1 MNFPRLL
8 ARFFLPSEK
17 IVNIIGYWGISIW
30 KWVRKKKWIKK
41 TRFIPP
47 FKIFKDVY
55 DKCFPRRGVSL
66 EGDPIARSRQVEPKQ
81 ATLPIC
87 LFMTIYL
94 YLSFIYL
101 IISITMI
108 FRQQR
113 RGSNGRPLYLWR
125 VALSHLFC
133 WWINL
138 TLILLVNQFNIY
150 SAGESI

>member
-1 MNFPRLL
+1 MNFPGLL
-8 ARFFLPSEK
+8 ARFFAIKKDCKHQTIVFENGWEK
-17 IVNIIGYWGISIW
+17 
-30 KWVRKKKWIKK
+30 IKK
-41 TRFIPP
+41 TPFIPP
-47 FKIFKDVY
+47 FKIFKNVY
-55 DKCFPRRGVSL
+55 DKCFARRGVSL
-66 EGDPIARSRQVEPKQ
+66 EGDPIARSRQVQPKQ

-94 YLSFIYL
+94 YLSFIHL

-133 WWINL
+133 WWIDL
-138 TLILLVNQFNIY
+138 SFILLVNEFNIY
-150 SAGESI
+150 SAGE